1 MIIISLKIII
11 DICRNMPLSDRYSVK
26 TDKIISDLEME
37 TKINNGKQS
46 KFNKALKEFN
56 KGKSSWCIPKK
67 DSKEY
72 EKVMKI
78 MRGLK

>member
-1 MIIISLKIII
+1 MGEATFARAFLTLYEQIPLK
-11 DICRNMPLSDRYSVK
+11 NPSTQYLKLRY
-26 TDKIISDLEME
+26 L
-37 TKINNGKQS
+37 
-46 KFNKALKEFN
+46 NKFN